1 MAPGVAFAARDTLD
15 VDDYDD
21 VLWVEEEEDTTLPSL
36 NSSVRITTLV
46 DEEEL
51 ELELEPITPAL
62 RRGRITVL
70 ALSIGIIP
78 HFTEIVISLK

>member
-21 VLWVEEEEDTTLPSL
+21 VLWVEEEEDITLPSL
-36 NSSVRITTLV
+36 NSSVTITTLV
-46 DEEEL
+46 DEE